1 VIGVLRMAPWR
12 RAPGLLLRRPGVAV
26 ALIAAAFV
34 AALPASAAAPFLS
47 SARSATLHHEVAA
60 SCLDFVG
67 LDARSVLPFSAS
79 APNQP
84 PAPDVSTGVRA
95 RVAAVSEPA
104 RAVPG
109 LGTAKITLYGSVTG
123 PPTGPGQRGIRL
135 NLMSR
140 SGFADHVH
148 VVSGGTGPGVWI
160 PDQYARAGGLKVGD
174 RLRLRDQAGSDDH
187 AVELPVAAVYRDL
200 RTLPDESYWCGLRT
214 VYRGAPGSELANDP
228 IPPVVLV
235 DQDTFLATADR
246 LGGSGTFVINFPL
259 TDPLAD
265 TDRAKPTARGIGTV
279 LAAAR
284 SSPAFALTGR
294 APGSGAV
301 TATSQLPAFISHA
314 DQARAALLGTVA
326 PITAAGVLVGLLVVA
341 ASALFWVQRR
351 RRELTVLSAHG
362 VSPAALGAKAVLETL
377 PALGLGS
384 LAGWAVA
391 WGFVHWFGPDPV
403 LTGEAG
409 PLAALGA
416 LAVFVAGA
424 VTVGVAATAGC
435 RTLADQTRRRH
446 HAVLRA
452 VPWELAVLG
461 AAPIVWSAL
470 GEPQPTG
477 GAGAVANIPGR
488 LLVIP
493 IMVVAGTAVFGTRLA
508 TLWLRRRAL
517 ARTPTSPAMFLGWR
531 RVGREAGVAAV
542 LAAATALPIALAA
555 YGTTVNESVRA
566 TVEGKAKLATGSD
579 VVITLVEPAPIPPA
593 LADHATAVYRIN
605 GALVGGLTTDV
616 LAVDPTTFARDAYW
630 TSALGEGS
638 LKDMVAPLRGDGAS
652 AVGSA
657 PLHGGDLAVSAS
669 NAPLLDRVAVSTVDT
684 LPAEHGGYPVLIVR
698 ADQIDDTKVFGWYQI
713 WARGDPDRIQHAAA
727 AAHLPIRSIVLA
739 RDAYADSFL
748 EPLTYTFDY
757 LTALCLFI
765 GLVTLVGVL
774 LYLESRAPRHRRAYV
789 LLRRMGLGVRSHG
802 RALLV
807 ELGVPLVA
815 GLLAGFAL
823 AAGLTAA
830 LMRGFDVNP
839 IVPPATVLAVPYGPL
854 VWIAVGVALIAAVA
868 ARYAQRRIVRANPA
882 EVLRDTV

>member
-1 VIGVLRMAPWR
+1 MAPWR

-34 AALPASAAAPFLS
+34 AALPAAAAAPFLS
-47 SARSATLHHEVAA
+47 SARSATLHHEIAA

-67 LDARSVLPFSAS
+67 VDVQGVLPYTAFAGD
-79 APNQP
+79 PYRP
-84 PAPDVSTGVRA
+84 PALDVSSG
-95 RVAAVSEPA
+95 VAARTSAVTGPA
-104 RAVPG
+104 RGVPG
-109 LGTAKITLYGSVTG
+109 LGTAKVTLYGLVTG
-123 PPTGPGQRGIRL
+123 PPTGPNQGGIRL

-140 SGFADHVH
+140 TGFADHVQ
-148 VVSGGTGPGVWI
+148 VLSGGTGPGVWI
-160 PDQYARAGGLKVGD
+160 PDQYAQAGGLKAGD
-174 RLRLRDQAGSDDH
+174 QLRLRDQVGSNDH
-187 AVELPVAAVYRDL
+187 SVELPVAAVYRDL
-200 RTLPDESYWCGLRT
+200 RSLPDQSYWCGLRT
-214 VYRGAPGSELANDP
+214 VYRGAPGSELSNEP

-235 DQDTFLATADR
+235 GQDTFTSVADR
-246 LGGSGTFVINFPL
+246 LGGSGTFVINYPL
-259 TDPLAD
+259 TNPEMDPDQAH
-265 TDRAKPTARGIGTV
+265 RTAAGIKTV
-279 LAAAR
+279 LAAAGR
-284 SSPAFALTGR
+284 SPAFALTGR
-294 APGSGAV
+294 VPGNGAV
-301 TATSQLPAFISHA
+301 TATSQLPLFASHA
-314 DQARAALLGTVA
+314 EQARTALLGTVA

-351 RRELTVLSAHG
+351 RRELSVLSAHG
-362 VSPAALGAKAVLETL
+362 VSAGALGVKAVLETL
-377 PALGLGS
+377 PALGLGV

-391 WGFVHWFGPDPV
+391 WGFVHWFGPDPM
-403 LTGEAG
+403 LTREAV
-409 PLAALGA
+409 PLAILGA
-416 LAVFVAGA
+416 IVVLLAGA
-424 VTVGVAATAGC
+424 LTVGIAAAVGC
-435 RTLADQTRRRH
+435 RSLADQTRRRH

-452 VPWELAVLG
+452 IPWELAILG
-461 AAPIVWSAL
+461 AAPIVWSTL
-470 GEPQPTG
+470 GETHPTG

-493 IMVVAGTAVFGTRLA
+493 IMVVAGTAIFGTRLA
-508 TLWLRRRAL
+508 TLWLGRRAL
-517 ARTPTSPAMFLGWR
+517 ARTPTSAAMFLGWR

-579 VVITLVEPAPIPPA
+579 VVITLSEPAPIPA
-593 LADHATAVYRIN
+593 SLADHATSVFRIN
-605 GALVGGLTTDV
+605 GALVNGLTTDV
-616 LAVDPTTFARDAYW
+616 LAVDPGSFARATYW

-638 LKDMVAPLRGDGAS
+638 LNDTLAPLRGDGVA

-657 PLHGGDLAVSAS
+657 PLRAGELGVTAS
-669 NAPLLDRVAVSTVDT
+669 GAPLLDHVAVSTVDT
-684 LPAEHGGYPVLIVR
+684 LPAEHGGYPVLIIR
-698 ADQIDDTKVFGWYQI
+698 ADQIDDTKVFGLYQI
-713 WARGDPDRIQHAAA
+713 WAHGDPDRIQHAAA

-748 EPLTYTFDY
+748 EQLTYTFDY

-774 LYLESRAPRHRRAYV
+774 LYLEARAPRHRRAYV
-789 LLRRMGLGVRSHG
+789 LLRRMGLSVRSHG

-807 ELGVPLVA
+807 ELGVPLIT
-815 GLLAGFAL
+815 GLLVGFLL

-839 IVPPATVLAVPYGPL
+839 VAPPTTVLAVPYGPL
-854 VWIAVGVALIAAVA
+854 VWIAAGVALIAVVA